1 MNKKMKHV
9 LLALC
14 VCIFGLMM
22 TGCGSAINTTV
33 KLTSAT
39 KATCTIEQGYDDEML
54 DGLASMSEMTKKELI
69 NELKGSGAKYSKK
82 KIDGVTYHMFSMT
95 VKKQETQ

>member
-39 KATCTIEQGYDDEML
+39 KATIFSAQVLSTSEL
-54 DGLASMSEMTKKELI
+54 LRTLLMS
-69 NELKGSGAKYSKK
+69 GC
-82 KIDGVTYHMFSMT
+82 F
-95 VKKQETQ
+95 